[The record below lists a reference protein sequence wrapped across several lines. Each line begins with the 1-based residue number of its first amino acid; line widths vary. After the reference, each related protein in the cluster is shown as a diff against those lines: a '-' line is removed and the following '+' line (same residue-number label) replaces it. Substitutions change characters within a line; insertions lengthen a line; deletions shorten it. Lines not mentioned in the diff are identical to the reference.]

1 MSIGINGVLA
11 GVFVVC
17 VTYLFLSTV
26 GMSSKGAAP
35 AKNREGKSIMKYSSG
50 ILFLCGITA
59 LLILNFSFMMFHEIP
74 TNPTL
79 TSIPMRLF
87 VVFFGLACAILWFY
101 FFKEVMFVKVQF
113 DNSSF
118 RKFSRWYSNE
128 MQWKEVVKVTYNN
141 SLHDFLFED
150 GTKRIRISQYMTG
163 VIEFL
168 RVVDYNVKAAA
179 LVDIRND
186 LDLFLSE

>member
-1 MSIGINGVLA
+1 
-11 GVFVVC
+11 
-17 VTYLFLSTV
+17 
-26 GMSSKGAAP
+26 
-35 AKNREGKSIMKYSSG
+35 
-50 ILFLCGITA
+50 
-59 LLILNFSFMMFHEIP
+59 
-74 TNPTL
+74 
-79 TSIPMRLF
+79 MRLF

-168 RVVDYNVKAAA
+168 RVVDYSVKPAA